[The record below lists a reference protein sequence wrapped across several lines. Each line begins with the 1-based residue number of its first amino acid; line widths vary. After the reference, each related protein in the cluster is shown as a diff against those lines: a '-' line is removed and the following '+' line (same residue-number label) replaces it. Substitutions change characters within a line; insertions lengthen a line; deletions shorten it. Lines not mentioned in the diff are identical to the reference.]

1 MSTEYTISS
10 KVMECG
16 SKGRTIPL
24 FFPWLDSTAEPSLP
38 ELSARHLRYNCSET

>member
-10 KVMECG
+10 NAIEYG

-24 FFPWLDSTAEPSLP
+24 LFPWLESATALDLLEFP
-38 ELSARHLRYNCSET
+38 A

>member
-10 KVMECG
+10 NVIEYG

-24 FFPWLDSTAEPSLP
+24 FFSRLESATAVDLLEF
-38 ELSARHLRYNCSET
+38 SAQPTQLKK